1 MASLWPALS
10 PLASLLLALLLEKL
24 LPEPAMGIW
33 RSWGRLAMALQLKV
47 NPWNRASA
55 GQQRRAGLLALLIM
69 LLPLLLI
76 TFALPRLLQPAWL
89 VDALL
94 LWLAFAWT
102 PIRRDGRRIADALD
116 NDDKQ
121 SAREL
126 LQPWLLRNTAALSS
140 IGIAKACI
148 EMLLLR
154 ALRNRL
160 LVLLWFVLL
169 GPLAALAARACAELA
184 RIWNCKCQHSRHF
197 GRPASR
203 LLRLLEA
210 PALWLTILLLK
221 MRHPQPITIEEA
233 HGPIGHHTGQL
244 LRHAASSLQLRLG
257 GPVLYEG
264 EKQRRPRYSSGR
276 EPDSDSIRATLS
288 LLRRHQQLWLLLITA
303 AYLGWALVA
312 R

>member
-1 MASLWPALS
+1 MAALWPIFS

-24 LPEPAMGIW
+24 LPELGMGVW
-33 RSWGRLAMALQLKV
+33 RSWGRLAIALQQKV
-47 NPWNRASA
+47 NPWRRAEPSR
-55 GQQRRAGLLALLIM
+55 QKQAGLLALIIM

-76 TFALPRLLQPAWL
+76 AFALPRLFHPSWL
-89 VDALL
+89 VNTLL

-102 PIRRDGRRIADALD
+102 PIRRDARRIAAALD

-126 LQPWLLRNTAALSS
+126 LQPWLLRNTNALSNV
-140 IGIAKACI
+140 GIAKGCI

-160 LVLLWFVLL
+160 LVLLWFVLV
-169 GPLAALAARACAELA
+169 GPLAALGARACAELA
-184 RIWNCKCQHSRHF
+184 RLWNCKCQHSRYF
-197 GRPASR
+197 GRAASQ

-221 MRHPQPITIEEA
+221 IRRPQPITIEEA
-233 HGPIGHHTGQL
+233 RSPIGQHTGLL
-244 LRHAASSLQLRLG
+244 LRHAAASLHLRLG
-257 GPVLYEG
+257 GPVLYDG

-288 LLRRHQQLWLLLITA
+288 LLRRHQQLWLLLLTA
-303 AYLGWALVA
+303 FYLGWVLVTA
-312 R
+312 